1 MVRGGRPPSLSLGIR
16 QRPGLLMPMYP
27 ETSSF
32 KAIIK
37 IAMIEEK
44 EECREI

>member
-37 IAMIEEK
+37 NSHDR
-44 EECREI
+44 RERGM